1 MCQLICWLTTI
12 FIFQLMV
19 VIQTGIHGHHVLDIV
34 ALDFKHVL
42 EVVVILNLLIMALDV
57 PEPVKKLK
65 IVNTVRPAQVCLL
78 IQYILS
84 MRLTEQCTGCP
95 PPHPPTTFCG
105 ILRSEFA
112 LSIFIFYDFH
122 LHIWSKWNWNRQNWN
137 RHAQISFTENF
148 MIFEHSGQGRILVE
162 IVVEMEKKFRGGAA
176 V

>member
-95 PPHPPTTFCG
+95 TPTHY
-105 ILRSEFA
+105 ILWYSPIRVRV
-112 LSIFIFYDFH
+112 IDFH